1 MKTSRLLAG
10 AAFASLMVFAACQK
24 SKDIPADSSEQ
35 TVNLRPPRQMG
46 PCEPNAYLVTLV
58 SSNNEVATANGTV
71 YEWIWTVQNPAPGN
85 GMNGTTQ
92 DMSHW
97 GFPLNACVDATT
109 VVGAAYSTDGT
120 NWNSFTPDIQVDPSQ
135 PCMTSPVLKFNYGT
149 SGGAPTYYR
158 VYTSVPYEIDEAAQA
173 YYKSGSNT
181 GCCVFGFDGM
191 GCGGDGGVIR

>member
-1 MKTSRLLAG
+1 
-10 AAFASLMVFAACQK
+10 
-24 SKDIPADSSEQ
+24 
-35 TVNLRPPRQMG
+35 MG

-71 YEWIWTVQNPAPGN
+71 YEWIWTVTNPAPGN